1 MKRKV
6 DKAYIPLVL
15 IITILFFIGTFS
27 LTIKY
32 QKSFTIIDK
41 LIKDTIVYMAYAI
54 EIPIDKTKDII
65 KKINEQ
71 KNLTENYEKLKEE
84 LEKTDYITAKYNE
97 SLKIIKELES
107 MLDLNGTLLES
118 NYINAT
124 VISRNLDFWFDK
136 ITIDKGEE
144 SGIEIQDAVVTS
156 DGLIGKVISTSK
168 NTSDVRLLTSND
180 INQKISVKIKTKDYY
195 IYGLLTGFDNKTNTF
210 IIEGISGNEKIEIN
224 SEVTTT
230 GLGDIFPSGILI
242 GYVKEINKDHFD
254 LERILK
260 VKSKVNFDS
269 TSYVTVLKRIAS

>member
-1 MKRKV
+1 MKFI

-180 INQKISVKIKTKDYY
+180 INQKISVKIKTKDDY

>member
-180 INQKISVKIKTKDYY
+180 INQKISVKIKTKDDY

>member
-1 MKRKV
+1 
-6 DKAYIPLVL
+6 
-15 IITILFFIGTFS
+15 
-27 LTIKY
+27 
-32 QKSFTIIDK
+32 
-41 LIKDTIVYMAYAI
+41 MAYAI

-180 INQKISVKIKTKDYY
+180 INQKISVKIKTKDDY

-230 GLGDIFPSGILI
+230 GLGDVFPSGILI

-269 TSYVTVLKRIAS
+269 TSYVTVLKRIASWKNILI